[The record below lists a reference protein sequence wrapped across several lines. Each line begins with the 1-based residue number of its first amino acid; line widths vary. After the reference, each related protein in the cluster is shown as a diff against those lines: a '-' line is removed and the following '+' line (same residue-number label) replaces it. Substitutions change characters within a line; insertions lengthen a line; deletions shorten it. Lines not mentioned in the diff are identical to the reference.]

1 MECCLQGISDLDT
14 LEAAPICAAQNGL
27 PRKHACP
34 DCHFCQLCS
43 DSRCHSCRS
52 QKAEGDCPK
61 LSLSEQ
67 IRLYDEINANDPAFR
82 KKRT

>member
-1 MECCLQGISDLDT
+1 MECRQGKSDPEKLQ
-14 LEAAPICAAQNGL
+14 AVPFCATRSGL
-27 PRKHACP
+27 PRKHPCP

-52 QKAEGDCPK
+52 QKTRGDCPK